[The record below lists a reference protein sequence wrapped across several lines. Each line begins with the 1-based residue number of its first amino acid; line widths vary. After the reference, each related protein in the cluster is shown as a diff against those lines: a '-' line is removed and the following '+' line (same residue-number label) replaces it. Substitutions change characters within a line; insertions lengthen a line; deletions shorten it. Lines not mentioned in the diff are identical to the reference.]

1 MLRMRSKLGQ
11 KVRHFFCKRE
21 EIFIGCNS
29 NELVDLEFLGDPKAT
44 REDFDDAVRCFET
57 FTQEIERIRENNS
70 DYFET
75 KAEDNELYR
84 FLIPVIESIRFLV
97 IVALRISFVD
107 FITSCFP

>member
-57 FTQEIERIRENNS
+57 FAQEIKRIRENIAIIS
-70 DYFET
+70 
-75 KAEDNELYR
+75 KLKQ
-84 FLIPVIESIRFLV
+84 
-97 IVALRISFVD
+97 RITNCTD
-107 FITSCFP
+107 F